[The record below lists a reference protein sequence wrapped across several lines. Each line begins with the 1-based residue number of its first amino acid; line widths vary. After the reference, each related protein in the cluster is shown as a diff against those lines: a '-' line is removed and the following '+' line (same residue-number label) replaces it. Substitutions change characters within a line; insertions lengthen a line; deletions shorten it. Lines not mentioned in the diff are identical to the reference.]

1 MIKVFSVSTLILF
14 ILAMVETTILSNF
27 SFLPAVPDLVLLA
40 SIYIAMMN
48 GKAAGVIIGFVSGL
62 ILDFITGCP
71 FGYNCLLR
79 TIICYFAGFF
89 NKNLNF
95 KGIFIPFLIGLCG
108 TFAKVFVTW
117 LISLFYPN
125 TVITY
130 SMISVS
136 FFTELLLNSILAP
149 VIFKIVGCFDK
160 HIAATSIGG
169 DL

>member
-14 ILAMVETTILSNF
+14 ILAMVDTAILSNF

-40 SIYIAMMN
+40 SIFIVMMN
-48 GKAAGVIIGFVSGL
+48 GKTAGVIIGFTSGL

-95 KGIFIPFLIGLCG
+95 RGIFIPFLIGLCG
-108 TFAKVFVTW
+108 TFAKVFITW

-125 TVITY
+125 TVVTY
-130 SMISVS
+130 SMISIS
-136 FFTELLLNSILAP
+136 FFTELLLNSFLAP

-160 HIAATSIGG
+160 HIAMDVSGG
-169 DL
+169 DF